1 MGPELIAGSLK
12 IYTIEGAEVRLW
24 SAAENFI
31 ASGAADLH
39 YVADA
44 GQAEVLFGDG
54 QNGRVPPAEA
64 IIVAVASTTSGFAG
78 NVPAAAIQTLDKG
91 PHNTALFDVA
101 AAIAQL
107 RSVANPDA
115 ATGGSEA
122 ETIEH
127 CEGRAALLVDQPGR
141 AVTLSDCEELAVATP
156 GTSLARAAAIA
167 NHFPGMQC
175 YAAPGM
181 ITVVIVPF
189 LPLGRPVPSPGLI
202 AAVRAY
208 LMRRTVIGTRI
219 EVIGPDYLEI
229 SVTASVKAVTGENK
243 AAVHDAVVTALQA
256 FLDPLRGGPD
266 GTGWPL
272 GRAVYVSEI
281 LDVIAQVA
289 GLDHVVS
296 LTLSAAGCGAQ
307 CGDICLNP
315 LALTVSGTHGIQVS

>member
-1 MGPELIAGSLK
+1 
-12 IYTIEGAEVRLW
+12 
-24 SAAENFI
+24 
-31 ASGAADLH
+31 
-39 YVADA
+39 
-44 GQAEVLFGDG
+44 
-54 QNGRVPPAEA
+54 
-64 IIVAVASTTSGFAG
+64 
-78 NVPAAAIQTLDKG
+78 
-91 PHNTALFDVA
+91 
-101 AAIAQL
+101 
-107 RSVANPDA
+107 
-115 ATGGSEA
+115 
-122 ETIEH
+122 
-127 CEGRAALLVDQPGR
+127 
-141 AVTLSDCEELAVATP
+141 
-156 GTSLARAAAIA
+156 
-167 NHFPGMQC
+167 
-175 YAAPGM
+175 M